1 MSYNLDSLLRYHII
15 DRVLVEKAH
24 VGISELI
31 SACDSI
37 CLGQVLTE
45 ELLLRDIETMSLNK
59 ELAYFAPIVY
69 EKEKGLY
76 SYKNTSY
83 SIVKLPLN
91 QSEKKALRLIIN
103 YLDLLKNHKNFQG
116 LKAMIQK
123 LVDTL
128 QIRNSSE
135 NLESPDFVYSE
146 LTPGFGGSK
155 FLSPLI
161 EAIQKKRVVRLYYH
175 PFYEDKPYFTLIHP
189 YLIKEYKGRWY
200 LIGLN
205 DTKKELRTYGLDR
218 IWEMNETA
226 DSFIPKT
233 FSAADYFKN
242 TVGVIS
248 PLGNPPEIQIEVSKH
263 QAQYLITQPL
273 HTSQYIE
280 TENDEFVIFNYK
292 LHPTYEFKAMILSM
306 GKDAKV
312 LKPEP
317 FKREVLHELN
327 EAILAYG
334 KGG

>member
-24 VGISELI
+24 VGIAELI

-37 CLGQVLTE
+37 CLGLVLTE
-45 ELLLRDIETMSLNK
+45 EILLQDIEAMSSNK
-59 ELAYFAPIVY
+59 ELAYFAPIVC

-76 SYKNTSY
+76 SYKDTSY

-91 QSEKKALRLIIN
+91 QSEKQTLRLVIN

-233 FSAADYFKN
+233 FSAAEYFKN

-248 PLGNPPEIQIEVSKH
+248 PLGEPPEIQIEVSKH

>member
-1 MSYNLDSLLRYHII
+1 MSHNLDSLLRYHII

-24 VGISELI
+24 VRIAELI
-31 SACDSI
+31 STCDSI

-45 ELLLRDIETMSLNK
+45 EILLRDIEAMSSNK

-69 EKEKGLY
+69 EKENGLY
-76 SYKNTSY
+76 SYKNSSY
-83 SIVKLPLN
+83 SIIKLALN
-91 QSEKKALRLIIN
+91 QSEKQTLRLVIN
-103 YLDLLKNHKNFQG
+103 YLDLLKNHKNFKG

-128 QIRNSSE
+128 QIRDSSE

-146 LTPGFGGSK
+146 NSPEFGGSK
-155 FLSPLI
+155 FLEPLI
-161 EAIQKKRVVRLYYH
+161 KAIQTQRVVRLYYH

-218 IWEMNETA
+218 IWEVVETT
-226 DSFIPKT
+226 DNYLPKT
-233 FSAADYFKN
+233 FSAAEYFKN

-273 HTSQYIE
+273 HSSQYIE

-292 LHPTYEFKAMILSM
+292 LHPTYEFKAMILAM
-306 GKDAKV
+306 GKDARV
-312 LKPEP
+312 LKPDG
-317 FKREVLHELN
+317 FKREILRELN

-334 KGG
+334 KR